1 MPLKFKQ
8 NSVFCGSMQLT
19 KLATETEHAVN
30 AWQIH
35 ICVCESNRY
44 EIQNFNLMEADYGQL
59 HHIPTWKSKTIYET
73 IYNFCY

>member
-19 KLATETEHAVN
+19 KLATETELAVT
-30 AWQIH
+30 AWQFY

-44 EIQNFNLMEADYGQL
+44 EIQNFNLMEAD
-59 HHIPTWKSKTIYET
+59 
-73 IYNFCY
+73 